1 MALWRYVAIPE
12 NKKIC
17 YFLYFF
23 WLWRCG
29 DMWRYVAIPQKF
41 KKTVFFEVFFLRL
54 WRCGDMWRYPK
65 TRKSVIF
72 CIFLVVALWRYVAIC
87 GETPKIKKTVFF
99 EVFFLRLWRCGDM
112 WRYPKTRKSVIF
124 CIFLVV
130 ALWRYVAIPQK
141 LKKQCFLK
149 FFS

>member
-1 MALWRYVAIPE
+1 MAI
-12 NKKIC
+12 
-17 YFLYFF
+17 
-23 WLWRCG
+23 CG
-29 DMWRYVAIPQKF
+29 D
-41 KKTVFFEVFFLRL
+41 
-54 WRCGDMWRYPK
+54 
-65 TRKSVIF
+65 TRKQENLLFFVF
-72 CIFLVVALWRYVAIC
+72 FLVVALWRYVAI
-87 GETPKIKKTVFF
+87 PQKFKKTVFF

-149 FFS
+149 FFFPKAVALWRYVAICGDTRKQENLLFFVFFWLWRCGDMWRYPKN